1 MNNATT
7 VEKNEFEMTSSQK
20 DLVKRVIECVEECK
34 TDRTRVMFAKQED
47 YHEYDG
53 REFSARDYGDEER
66 DGYIWVCFNGY
77 MCGDSIQE
85 MSWGDEMTFEDFT
98 SGNYVVPQVFRD
110 FDAIAVKHVAWYI
123 AEEGVRHSSPEE
135 PGGVETDMYYFV

>member
-1 MNNATT
+1 VNNATT
-7 VEKNEFEMTSSQK
+7 VEQVEFGMTPFQK

-34 TDRTRVMFAKQED
+34 TDRTRVMFSKKED

-77 MCGDSIQE
+77 MYSGGMQE
-85 MSWGDEMTFEDFT
+85 MSWGDEITFEDLT
-98 SGNYVVPQVFRD
+98 SGNYVVPKAFRD

-123 AEEGVRHSSPEE
+123 PERDVHHSSPEE